1 MQIKKVFRIIATS
14 ALAAGV
20 LVSSFIASAATIVMD
35 PSSQLGAPNTSYS
48 IDIMAIGLPDG
59 TVGGALDISWTGDM
73 ALDSIYLATT
83 DPADN
88 GGGLFPGEWEPVSSF
103 FSGVDSTGPGS
114 ISGLYVGN
122 FAGVIGDQ
130 AIARLNFTTGAGFSG
145 STISMDAAA
154 IGGTWSSWIS
164 GDFTN
169 TYEGATINAVP
180 VPAALWL
187 FGSGLIGLVGVARRR
202 RQI

>member
-1 MQIKKVFRIIATS
+1 MRLNIIKSITTAV
-14 ALAAGV
+14 LAIGLLAG
-20 LVSSFIASAATIVMD
+20 SFTASAALITMTPTPQTVGG
-35 PSSQLGAPNTSYS
+35 GASFFV
-48 IDIMAIGLPDG
+48 DIMAIGLPDG

-169 TYEGATINAVP
+169 TYEGATIPVATIP

-187 FGSGLIGLVGVARRR
+187 FGSGLIGLAGMARRR
-202 RQI
+202 G